1 MKTYKDLLQSL
12 TSNFDQLAKQPI
24 VLIDPGDDL
33 PAEAELDFVL
43 SEDGQWQ
50 IKISWVKFTDDYLE
64 QHKQGGVCY
73 DCDD

>member
-33 PAEAELDFVL
+33 PAEAELDFVV

-50 IKISWVKFTDDYLE
+50 IKIAWVKFTDDYLE
-64 QHKQGGVCY
+64 QHKQRGVCH